1 MCASGYFSWLRT
13 LYFTWFPEH
22 PEKIS
27 KWHRK
32 DEEGKTPWPSLP
44 YRSSGSGE
52 AEVFSMPA
60 MVMLSVCESSVFFLG
75 CELWRLGAGSGKKSP
90 SEWKGLIEY
99 KRQGRGRETLQISQS
114 CQWPNVLLANK
125 QELIWMNSFATK
137 NRDLKKKLFRACPLS
152 FLTPPLPSLYKRE
165 RDGTA

>member
-1 MCASGYFSWLRT
+1 
-13 LYFTWFPEH
+13 
-22 PEKIS
+22 
-27 KWHRK
+27 
-32 DEEGKTPWPSLP
+32 
-44 YRSSGSGE
+44 
-52 AEVFSMPA
+52 MPA

-125 QELIWMNSFATK
+125 LELIWMNSFATK
-137 NRDLKKKLFRACPLS
+137 NRDLKKKIIQSLS
-152 FLTPPLPSLYKRE
+152 FILSDPSPAIPL
-165 RDGTA
+165 